1 MKIYE
6 YIKGENKRTAK
17 LFGLTIME
25 QTSDYMTSERY
36 QKFFGGIIST
46 IKINDK
52 YIDCSNKEIK
62 IFNQTIIKLYEKNNY
77 RIYCIGNKELY
88 RVSLF
93 NEFKRKYFKYL
104 DKKYDDIY
112 ILHANSGETYLTLT
126 YIIDAL
132 IKKNNSKSPLLIATQ
147 KYHVDMI
154 KMICLDIPYVY
165 VSKFKLR
172 ITENFFKIDKFRFF
186 LLFNNSHFKLVE
198 KNIRNYDLG
207 KYHYFYAILER
218 LNISE
223 QEISMRPINVNLND
237 EKKAL
242 EKVQKTG
249 LNLEKFVFLAPEA
262 QSCKLY
268 DKDFWI
274 ELIKG
279 FQFAGYDVF
288 VNLVEDEIKFEK
300 ELNYKSCYLTFG
312 EAFALAKH
320 SKKIVSLRSGFTEF
334 LLQTNVPVDVI
345 YTKFRKRHFF
355 DDLDI
360 YHVMSGFGLT
370 QLPFV
375 DKSKIMEFNTY
386 EMTAKNCVEMICK
399 QIKG

>member
-132 IKKNNSKSPLLIATQ
+132 IKKNNSKSPL
-147 KYHVDMI
+147 
-154 KMICLDIPYVY
+154 
-165 VSKFKLR
+165 
-172 ITENFFKIDKFRFF
+172 
-186 LLFNNSHFKLVE
+186 
-198 KNIRNYDLG
+198 
-207 KYHYFYAILER
+207 
-218 LNISE
+218 
-223 QEISMRPINVNLND
+223 
-237 EKKAL
+237 
-242 EKVQKTG
+242 
-249 LNLEKFVFLAPEA
+249 
-262 QSCKLY
+262 
-268 DKDFWI
+268 
-274 ELIKG
+274 
-279 FQFAGYDVF
+279 
-288 VNLVEDEIKFEK
+288 
-300 ELNYKSCYLTFG
+300 
-312 EAFALAKH
+312 
-320 SKKIVSLRSGFTEF
+320 
-334 LLQTNVPVDVI
+334 
-345 YTKFRKRHFF
+345 
-355 DDLDI
+355 
-360 YHVMSGFGLT
+360 
-370 QLPFV
+370 
-375 DKSKIMEFNTY
+375 
-386 EMTAKNCVEMICK
+386 
-399 QIKG
+399 